1 MRQGQWQAERTAAAA
16 AATGPAAAAA
26 AASASSAAAASA
38 SKSAKVQLDAQA
50 QMYLPPLTSEL
61 LNQFVVSNKVQ
72 TAQTKRRNRRLSQI
86 NDQKRASLFGSCDSS
101 PSGRDSPSPSV
112 GDDSARVSGAA
123 GPAAAAAP
131 PPKFRPP
138 PSRAEAALR
147 AERLGIAPATA
158 EVLSL
163 IHI

>member
-1 MRQGQWQAERTAAAA
+1 
-16 AATGPAAAAA
+16 
-26 AASASSAAAASA
+26 
-38 SKSAKVQLDAQA
+38 
-50 QMYLPPLTSEL
+50 MYLPPLTSEL

-123 GPAAAAAP
+123 VAAP

-147 AERLGIAPATA
+147 EP
-158 EVLSL
+158 V
-163 IHI
+163 